1 MLTSKDVALIRA
13 ALQFWQDEMSSA
25 GAAAFRGYLDI
36 TENIDDLNQ
45 IDISRLCSNLK
56 RMQIRYGHY
65 DIQTGRLL
73 QTDPYRN
80 FEVAEQEMPYLNAI
94 VATILI
100 CPASL

>member
-36 TENIDDLNQ
+36 TENVDNLHQ
-45 IDISRLCSNLK
+45 IDIPRLLSNLK
-56 RMQIRYGHY
+56 KFQIRYGHY
-65 DIQTGRLL
+65 DVPTGRLL
-73 QTDPYRN
+73 QTGPYRS
-80 FEVAEQEMPYLNAI
+80 FEVAQQAMPHSNAI
-94 VATILI
+94 MATILI